1 MTPQM
6 FDEAARETFLVHI
19 RAGMRPGAAAEALA
33 IARPVAL
40 GYIHDHPEFA
50 MRVLDAEDE
59 AIEHIEEAIYQS
71 GVSGNF
77 PAAKLWLELT
87 KEKRERARKGQSQ
100 LAEQAMEGVTS
111 IPERDSD
118 EFDEFLRDLED

>member
-19 RAGMRPGAAAEALA
+19 RAGMRPGAAAEAL
-33 IARPVAL
+33 
-40 GYIHDHPEFA
+40 
-50 MRVLDAEDE
+50 
-59 AIEHIEEAIYQS
+59 AIYQS